1 MSEIFDAI
9 REEGRKE
16 VIDRLL
22 KSGMSQEEIDARL
35 SRQTLQ
41 PQTEVDMGFLNE
53 LNRICTRRAREEQIS
68 KFCEALAEQWK
79 KVPCVNNPHL

>member
-9 REEGRKE
+9 REEGRQE

-22 KSGMSQEEIDARL
+22 ESGMSQEEIDARL

-41 PQTEVDMGFLNE
+41 PQTEVDMAFLNE
-53 LNRICTRRAREEQIS
+53 LNRICTRRVREEQIS
-68 KFCEALAEQWK
+68 
-79 KVPCVNNPHL
+79 NMRIGGN